1 MDAVILNYRAG
12 RLQQFASTMRDR
24 FTAVKGKYEIVF
36 TGDGWREDSV
46 NVFRGNGRGWD
57 LIMLFI
63 IRWIV
68 MARREN
74 EDLSIL
80 IRPTDRR
87 ACRRSHEDGDLG
99 HRPHGW
105 HRRRSPRSGGRQRQ
119 GRRADDQT
127 QALIEI
133 TSFQGYLHLWIRII
147 TEASTPTGAD
157 GF

>member
-12 RLQQFASTMRDR
+12 RLQQFAGAMRDR

-36 TGDGWREDSV
+36 TGAGWREDSV

-68 MARREN
+68 MTRREG

-87 ACRRSHEDGDLG
+87 ACNE
-99 HRPHGW
+99 
-105 HRRRSPRSGGRQRQ
+105 
-119 GRRADDQT
+119 
-127 QALIEI
+127 
-133 TSFQGYLHLWIRII
+133 
-147 TEASTPTGAD
+147 
-157 GF
+157 

>member
-12 RLQQFASTMRDR
+12 RLQQFANGMRGR

-36 TGDGWREDSV
+36 MGDGYREDSV

-68 MARREN
+68 MARRES

-87 ACRRSHEDGDLG
+87 ACNE
-99 HRPHGW
+99 
-105 HRRRSPRSGGRQRQ
+105 
-119 GRRADDQT
+119 
-127 QALIEI
+127 
-133 TSFQGYLHLWIRII
+133 
-147 TEASTPTGAD
+147 
-157 GF
+157 

>member
-12 RLQQFASTMRDR
+12 NLQKFVDAMRSR
-24 FTAVKGKYEIVF
+24 FTAKKGKYEIVF
-36 TGDGWREDSV
+36 TGNDWREDSV

-68 MARREN
+68 MGRREN

-87 ACRRSHEDGDLG
+87 ACNE
-99 HRPHGW
+99 
-105 HRRRSPRSGGRQRQ
+105 
-119 GRRADDQT
+119 
-127 QALIEI
+127 
-133 TSFQGYLHLWIRII
+133 
-147 TEASTPTGAD
+147 
-157 GF
+157 

>member
-12 RLQQFASTMRDR
+12 TLQKFADAMRSR

-36 TGDGWREDSV
+36 TGNGWREDSV

-63 IRWIV
+63 IQYIV

-87 ACRRSHEDGDLG
+87 ACNE
-99 HRPHGW
+99 
-105 HRRRSPRSGGRQRQ
+105 
-119 GRRADDQT
+119 
-127 QALIEI
+127 
-133 TSFQGYLHLWIRII
+133 
-147 TEASTPTGAD
+147 
-157 GF
+157 

>member
-12 RLQQFASTMRDR
+12 TLQKFADAMRSR

-36 TGDGWREDSV
+36 TGNGWCEDSV

-63 IRWIV
+63 IRYIV
-68 MARREN
+68 MARREG

-87 ACRRSHEDGDLG
+87 ACNE
-99 HRPHGW
+99 
-105 HRRRSPRSGGRQRQ
+105 
-119 GRRADDQT
+119 
-127 QALIEI
+127 
-133 TSFQGYLHLWIRII
+133 
-147 TEASTPTGAD
+147 
-157 GF
+157 

>member
-12 RLQQFASTMRDR
+12 RLQKFADAMRSR

-36 TGDGWREDSV
+36 TGNDWREDSV

-63 IRWIV
+63 IRWIA
-68 MARREN
+68 MTGREN

-87 ACRRSHEDGDLG
+87 ACNE
-99 HRPHGW
+99 
-105 HRRRSPRSGGRQRQ
+105 
-119 GRRADDQT
+119 
-127 QALIEI
+127 
-133 TSFQGYLHLWIRII
+133 
-147 TEASTPTGAD
+147 
-157 GF
+157 

>member
-12 RLQQFASTMRDR
+12 GLQQFASAMRGR

-36 TGDGWREDSV
+36 TGNGWREDSV

-68 MARREN
+68 MTRREN

-87 ACRRSHEDGDLG
+87 ACNE
-99 HRPHGW
+99 
-105 HRRRSPRSGGRQRQ
+105 
-119 GRRADDQT
+119 
-127 QALIEI
+127 
-133 TSFQGYLHLWIRII
+133 
-147 TEASTPTGAD
+147 
-157 GF
+157 

>member
-12 RLQQFASTMRDR
+12 KLQKFADAMRGR

-36 TGDGWREDSV
+36 TGNGWEEDSV

-63 IRWIV
+63 IRYIV
-68 MARREN
+68 MARREG

-87 ACRRSHEDGDLG
+87 ACNE
-99 HRPHGW
+99 
-105 HRRRSPRSGGRQRQ
+105 
-119 GRRADDQT
+119 
-127 QALIEI
+127 
-133 TSFQGYLHLWIRII
+133 
-147 TEASTPTGAD
+147 
-157 GF
+157 

>member
-12 RLQQFASTMRDR
+12 NLQKFVDAMRGR
-24 FTAVKGKYEIVF
+24 FTAKKGKYEIVF

-63 IRWIV
+63 IRYIV
-68 MARREN
+68 MTRREN

-87 ACRRSHEDGDLG
+87 ACNE
-99 HRPHGW
+99 
-105 HRRRSPRSGGRQRQ
+105 
-119 GRRADDQT
+119 
-127 QALIEI
+127 
-133 TSFQGYLHLWIRII
+133 
-147 TEASTPTGAD
+147 
-157 GF
+157 

>member
-12 RLQQFASTMRDR
+12 RLQQFASAMHDR

-36 TGDGWREDSV
+36 TGADWKEDSV

-68 MARREN
+68 MTRREG
-74 EDLSIL
+74 EDMSIL

-87 ACRRSHEDGDLG
+87 ACNE
-99 HRPHGW
+99 
-105 HRRRSPRSGGRQRQ
+105 
-119 GRRADDQT
+119 
-127 QALIEI
+127 
-133 TSFQGYLHLWIRII
+133 
-147 TEASTPTGAD
+147 
-157 GF
+157 